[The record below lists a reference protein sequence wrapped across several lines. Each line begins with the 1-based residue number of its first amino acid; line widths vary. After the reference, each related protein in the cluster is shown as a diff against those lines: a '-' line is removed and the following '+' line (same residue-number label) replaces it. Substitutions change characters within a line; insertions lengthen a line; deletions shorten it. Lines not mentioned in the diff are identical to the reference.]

1 MIFQTGFPWRAA
13 TAHSLSAYT
22 SHLLT
27 RDRLKTIHIHVIWA
41 SISRWQPEEAK
52 NHHRQLSHAPYTWWL
67 YMALTSASNTLENLS
82 AMQQLGSAAHPHK
95 SSMRTWKQEAALWKE
110 ELMAL
115 LDSPTESHLPSRDCM
130 RQQRAASILFVP
142 YLKLTLGSFA
152 IFPCFP
158 QRLFLLHMLQ
168 SSFVFPTARWTH
180 LNRET
185 KFHHHSVLIAP
196 SALWKNVYL
205 LHKQVEA
212 TFNPVTLGFFN
223 ILWQSQRTQ
232 HHHQSR

>member
-1 MIFQTGFPWRAA
+1 
-13 TAHSLSAYT
+13 
-22 SHLLT
+22 
-27 RDRLKTIHIHVIWA
+27 
-41 SISRWQPEEAK
+41 
-52 NHHRQLSHAPYTWWL
+52 
-67 YMALTSASNTLENLS
+67 
-82 AMQQLGSAAHPHK
+82 MQQLGSAAHPHK
-95 SSMRTWKQEAALWKE
+95 SLMRTWKQEAVLWKE

-130 RQQRAASILFVP
+130 RQQLAASILFVP

-212 TFNPVTLGFFN
+212 TFNPVTLGFFTCDPMAITKN
-223 ILWQSQRTQ
+223 STSSPEQVNNYSDIHKSAPPEARPAFQCGHCRKT
-232 HHHQSR
+232 SRQVSPE